1 MKIDAFLLNMK
12 TLYKLLER
20 LLWKI
25 GDSIEARGCF
35 PFGNCI
41 VKYSL
46 TEKSR
51 EIEVYNPMKERYL
64 DRVAEFLLNE
74 VELET
79 EHSSLW
85 DSNGFRDE
93 ADYLR
98 YKFG

>member
-1 MKIDAFLLNMK
+1 MKA
-12 TLYKLLER
+12 LYKLLER

-25 GDSIEARGCF
+25 GDSVEAKGCF

-51 EIEVYNPMKERYL
+51 EVEVYNPIKERHL

-74 VELET
+74 VELKAEY
-79 EHSSLW
+79 SSIW
-85 DSNGFRDE
+85 NNHGFRDE
-93 ADYLR
+93 SDYLR
-98 YKFG
+98 YRYC